1 MVWPDGSRQ
10 EIVGR
15 SAILELIHDERKL
28 ANITAK
34 SHAPIRQIMT
44 SVKLALDAQS
54 ELLYPVKPRVLF
66 SALGERHAEQIAQ
79 IAEEHGIPCA
89 YLHHSMTEGRIRSI
103 RERYEQ
109 DSGDLR
115 GIVQL
120 KMLGQGYDFPPI
132 TIVVPMRP
140 YGSFSEFYQFIGR
153 GIRVISHPALTG
165 RVGPNQQFLD
175 VVYHA
180 ELGLDD
186 HIDTIYRENDM
197 DPLTVHQIPES
208 WRASN
213 PTSALPGTGGN
224 ATAER
229 PEAFILFERGA
240 MQERIVH
247 DDVRVEQRRQERE
260 REALAQRYAD
270 YAQSTANPVSFEQ
283 YLELMRHMSE

>member
-1 MVWPDGSRQ
+1 
-10 EIVGR
+10 
-15 SAILELIHDERKL
+15 
-28 ANITAK
+28 
-34 SHAPIRQIMT
+34 
-44 SVKLALDAQS
+44 
-54 ELLYPVKPRVLF
+54 
-66 SALGERHAEQIAQ
+66 
-79 IAEEHGIPCA
+79 
-89 YLHHSMTEGRIRSI
+89 
-103 RERYEQ
+103 
-109 DSGDLR
+109 
-115 GIVQL
+115 
-120 KMLGQGYDFPPI
+120 MLGQGYDFPPI

-175 VVYHA
+175 IVYHA

-213 PTSALPGTGGN
+213 PPSALPGTGGN